1 MSPFRAAADAA
12 DAALTVPAV
21 VSRLRTMSGV
31 FISFEGGEG
40 CGKSTQ
46 IRRLAKRLEA
56 IGRKVVQTREP
67 GGTDLGEAIRH
78 LLKHSPAGHGMCAE
92 SEMLLFSA
100 ARAEL
105 VRKVIRPALAEG
117 AVVLSDRFLDSTTVY
132 QGIVRGL
139 DPRFVASAHYI
150 AVGDCVPQM
159 TLLLVLPV
167 AEGRR
172 RTMRRVRPVGG
183 EEDRFEAESDEFHG
197 KVLLGFL
204 QLAKSEPRRF
214 KVVDARRSI
223 TDVETAVWEYV
234 KHVV

>member
-1 MSPFRAAADAA
+1 MR
-12 DAALTVPAV
+12 
-21 VSRLRTMSGV
+21 GV

-56 IGRKVVQTREP
+56 MGRKVVETREP

-78 LLKHSPAGHGMCAE
+78 LLKHSPAGRGMCAE

-105 VRKVIRPALAEG
+105 VRKVIVPALTAG
-117 AVVLSDRFLDSTTVY
+117 TVVLSDRFLDSTTVY

-139 DPRFVASAHYI
+139 DPKLVASAHRM
-150 AVGDCVPQM
+150 AVGDCVPQL
-159 TLLLVLPV
+159 TLLLALPV

-172 RTMRRVRPVGG
+172 RMMRRVRPVGG
-183 EEDRFEAESDEFHG
+183 EADRFEAEADEFHD
-197 KVLLGFL
+197 KVLAGFL
-204 QLAKSEPRRF
+204 QLAKSDPARI
-214 KVVDARRSI
+214 KVVDARG
-223 TDVETAVWEYV
+223 TVAEVEAAIWEQV

>member
-1 MSPFRAAADAA
+1 
-12 DAALTVPAV
+12 
-21 VSRLRTMSGV
+21 MSGV

-46 IRRLAKRLEA
+46 IRRLARRLA
-56 IGRKVVQTREP
+56 AMGRKVVQTREP
-67 GGTDLGEAIRH
+67 GGTDLGEVIRH
-78 LLKHSPAGHGMCAE
+78 LLKHNPAGRGMCPE
-92 SEMLLFSA
+92 SEILLFSA

-117 AVVLSDRFLDSTTVY
+117 SVVLSDRFHDSTTVY
-132 QGIVRGL
+132 QGLVRGL
-139 DPRFVASAHYI
+139 DPELVASAHRM

-167 AEGRR
+167 DEGRR
-172 RTMRRVRPVGG
+172 RMMRRVRPVGG
-183 EEDRFEAESDEFHG
+183 GEDRFEAESDEFHA
-197 KVLLGFL
+197 KVLQGFL
-204 QLAKSEPRRF
+204 QLAKLEPGRF

-223 TDVETAVWEYV
+223 AEVEAAIWEYV

>member
-1 MSPFRAAADAA
+1 MR
-12 DAALTVPAV
+12 
-21 VSRLRTMSGV
+21 GV

-46 IRRLAKRLEA
+46 IRRLAKRLQST
-56 IGRKVVQTREP
+56 GRKVVQTREP

-117 AVVLSDRFLDSTTVY
+117 AVVLSDRFHDSTTVY

-139 DPRFVASAHYI
+139 DPKLVASAHRM
-150 AVGDCVPQM
+150 AVGDCVPQL

-172 RTMRRVRPVGG
+172 RMMRRVRPVGG
-183 EEDRFEAESDEFHG
+183 EADRFEAESNDFHG

-204 QLAKSEPRRF
+204 QLAKSEPKRF

-223 TDVETAVWEYV
+223 AEVEAAVWEYV

>member
-1 MSPFRAAADAA
+1 MR
-12 DAALTVPAV
+12 
-21 VSRLRTMSGV
+21 GV

-46 IRRLAKRLEA
+46 IRRLAKRLEGM
-56 IGRKVVQTREP
+56 GRKVVQTREP
-67 GGTDLGEAIRH
+67 GGTHLGEAIRH
-78 LLKHSPAGHGMCAE
+78 LLKHSPAGYGMCAE

-105 VRKVIRPALAEG
+105 VRKVIQPALAEG

-139 DPRFVASAHYI
+139 DPKLVASAHRM
-150 AVGDCVPQM
+150 AVGACVPQM
-159 TLLLVLPV
+159 TLLFVLPV

-172 RTMRRVRPVGG
+172 RVMRRVRPVGG
-183 EEDRFEAESDEFHG
+183 KEDRFEAESDEFHG

-204 QLAKSEPRRF
+204 QLAKSEPKRF

-223 TDVETAVWEYV
+223 ADVEAAVWEYV
-234 KHVV
+234 KHVI

>member
-1 MSPFRAAADAA
+1 MR
-12 DAALTVPAV
+12 
-21 VSRLRTMSGV
+21 GV

-56 IGRKVVQTREP
+56 MGRKVIQTREP
-67 GGTDLGEAIRH
+67 GGTNLGEAIRH

-117 AVVLSDRFLDSTTVY
+117 AVVVSDRFLDSTTVY

-139 DPRFVASAHYI
+139 DPKLVASAHRM

-172 RTMRRVRPVGG
+172 RMLRRVRPVGG
-183 EEDRFEAESDEFHG
+183 QEDRFEAESDEFHG

-204 QLAKSEPRRF
+204 QLAKSEPGRF

-223 TDVETAVWEYV
+223 TDVEAAVWEYV
-234 KHVV
+234 KHVL